1 MPTDHA
7 PDPPTPAPKAPA
19 GAAGLWRDRL
29 RGNTFR
35 VARALREAGPST
47 RAELLARTGLS
58 RPTVSAALTELI
70 DDGLAAERPRSS
82 AQTTGGRRAAVVGL
96 TRRAGLAVGVD
107 IGRRHVRVAV
117 ADLGQ
122 EILGERS
129 ERLDRDADEH
139 PVQTLDLTASMV
151 DAALAG
157 IGAERGDI
165 VGVGLGIPV
174 PLTRTGVLGSPTLL
188 PAWAD
193 LSPAEELSAR
203 LGVPVHADNDANLG
217 ALGEQ
222 RWGAGRGT
230 AVFVYVKLAT
240 GVGAGLV
247 FDGELFRGIT
257 GTAGELGHITLDAHG
272 PVCRCGNR
280 GCLELYV
287 GGRALL
293 DHARH
298 THPSLTALSELTSL
312 AAEGDPRLRRILN
325 DAGGHVGIALGGLV
339 NLVNPELI
347 AVGGELGAAAE
358 LFLEPMRAGLSST
371 AMPAAAE
378 AVHIAPAALGDRA
391 TALGGIALALR
402 G

>member
-1 MPTDHA
+1 MPSDHVS
-7 PDPPTPAPKAPA
+7 TPSRARAE
-19 GAAGLWRDRL
+19 GANAARLWRDGL

-47 RAELLARTGLS
+47 RAELVSRTGLS
-58 RPTVSAALTELI
+58 RPTVSAALTELGEA
-70 DDGLAAERPRSS
+70 GLAGEEPKAA
-82 AQTTGGRRAAVVGL
+82 AQATGGRRAALVSL
-96 TRRAGLAVGVD
+96 SRSAGLAVGVD

-122 EILGERS
+122 RILTECS
-129 ERLDRDADEH
+129 EPLDRDADDRPAH
-139 PVQTLDLTASMV
+139 VLDRTTSMV
-151 DAALAG
+151 DGALAEV
-157 IGAERGDI
+157 GAVRGDI

-174 PLTRTGVLGSPTLL
+174 PLTRLGVLGSPTLL

-193 LSPAEELSAR
+193 LVPASELSAR

-230 AVFVYVKLAT
+230 KVFVYVKLAT

-247 FDGELFRGIT
+247 FDGVLFRGIT

-272 PVCRCGNR
+272 PVCQCGNR

-298 THPSLTALSELTSL
+298 THPTLSALSELTAL

-325 DAGGHVGIALGGLV
+325 DAGGHLGIALGGLV

-347 AVGGELGAAAE
+347 AVGGELGAAAQ
-358 LFLEPMRAGLSST
+358 LFLDPLRTGLTST

-391 TALGGIALALR
+391 TALGGVALALSS
-402 G
+402 

>member
-1 MPTDHA
+1 MPSDHVSPSTRPRA
-7 PDPPTPAPKAPA
+7 A
-19 GAAGLWRDRL
+19 GSKAAGLWRDGL
-29 RGNTFR
+29 RGNTSR
-35 VARALREAGPST
+35 VARALRESGPST
-47 RAELLARTGLS
+47 RAELVTRTGLS
-58 RPTVSAALTELI
+58 RPTVSAALVELI
-70 DDGLAAERPRSS
+70 DGGLAAEESKAS
-82 AQTTGGRRAAVVGL
+82 AQATGGRRAAVVSL
-96 TRRAGLAVGVD
+96 TRKTGLAVGVD

-122 EILGERS
+122 RILTERS
-129 ERLDRDADEH
+129 EPLDRDADDR
-139 PVQTLDLTASMV
+139 PAQVLDHTASMV
-151 DAALAG
+151 DDALADV
-157 IGAERGDI
+157 GAVRGDI

-174 PLTRTGVLGSPTLL
+174 PLTRAGVLGSPTLL

-193 LSPAEELSAR
+193 LAPAAELSAR

-230 AVFVYVKLAT
+230 KVFVYVKLAT

-247 FDGELFRGIT
+247 FDGVLFRGIT

-272 PVCRCGNR
+272 PVCQCGNR

-298 THPSLTALSELTSL
+298 THPTLTSLSDLTAL
-312 AAEGDPRLRRILN
+312 AAEGDLRLRRLLN
-325 DAGGHVGIALGGLV
+325 DAGGHLGIALGGLV

-347 AVGGELGAAAE
+347 AVGGELGAAAQ
-358 LFLEPMRAGLSST
+358 LFLDPLRTGLSST

-378 AVHIAPAALGDRA
+378 AVHIAPATLGDRA
-391 TALGGIALALR
+391 TALGGVVLALTV
-402 G
+402 